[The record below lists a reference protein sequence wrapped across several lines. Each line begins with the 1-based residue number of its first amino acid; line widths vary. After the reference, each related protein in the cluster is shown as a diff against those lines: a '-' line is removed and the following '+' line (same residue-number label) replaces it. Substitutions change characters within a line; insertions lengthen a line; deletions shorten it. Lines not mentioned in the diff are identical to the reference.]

1 MEEKSETLALCLFEL
16 QNCLL
21 SLDAISEVI
30 NNCRILSS
38 YGQVT
43 HLILESE
50 IPQEYERGGGGGGVH
65 RVKTR
70 DGRKLTASSSQ

>member
-50 IPQEYERGGGGGGVH
+50 IPQEYERGQGGGGGV
-65 RVKTR
+65 
-70 DGRKLTASSSQ
+70 A